1 MGAVPP
7 PCAPTVPE
15 HKQLWRHG
23 RPHEHVTPG
32 RVTSASAATTS
43 SRASSAT
50 AVEAPSPL
58 PATSATHAEGQ
69 VQWALGAIALAQVV
83 VATRSSVG
91 QGASA
96 GARGCAGRR

>member
-43 SRASSAT
+43 FCSSSAT
-50 AVEAPSPL
+50 AAKAPSPL
-58 PATSATHAEGQ
+58 PITAVTHMEGW
-69 VQWALGAIALAQVV
+69 VQRALGAIALAQVV
-83 VATRSSVG
+83 VATSSSVG
-91 QGASA
+91 RGAGV
-96 GARGCAGRR
+96 GARGCAVGR